1 MELKDKPIEV
11 EAEVIEDKELSV
23 TFVPASIQANFA
35 RLDAQV
41 EKMVAGYAD
50 ITYDL
55 TSPEA
60 IKQAK
65 RDRAYINGIVKDIDT
80 KRKAVKRDYM
90 LPYNEFE
97 GQANAITAKAKKA
110 SDNIKRQ
117 LDQAEDDRK
126 ADLHAVLKEHY
137 EAFAGVLVEL
147 IPYERIHDAQWL
159 NKTFGEVKAKNVIEE
174 KVEKIASDWDT
185 LKAQK
190 DMPHYD
196 TAERTF
202 FETLDLGAAL
212 SEARKA
218 QEANEL
224 IAELRKETEAIKE
237 AQAEQPIPEDVPPA
251 PPVAAKEQAEPSAPM
266 APVQPERIPCVMI
279 VQAASIDQMRQIGK
293 FCGSLEPKVVGRFIG
308 GTIDQAY
315 AKICQEASSKYAY

>member
-23 TFVPASIQANFA
+23 TFVPASIKANFA

-41 EKMVAGYAD
+41 EKMIAGYAD

-126 ADLHAVLKEHY
+126 ADLYAVLKEHY
-137 EAFAGVLVEL
+137 EAFAGILVEL
-147 IPYERIHDAQWL
+147 VPYERIHDAQWL
-159 NKTFGEVKAKNVIEE
+159 NKTFGEVKAKNAIEE
-174 KVEKIASDWDT
+174 KVEKIASDWET

-190 DMPHYD
+190 DTPHYD

-218 QEANEL
+218 QEADDL
-224 IAELRKETEAIKE
+224 IAELRKETEVIKE
-237 AQAEQPIPEDVPPA
+237 AQAEQPIPEEAPPA
-251 PPVAAKEQAEPSAPM
+251 PPVAATEQAEPSAPM
-266 APVQPERIPCVMI
+266 APIQPERIPCVMI
-279 VQAASIDQMRQIGK
+279 IQAASIDQMRQIGK

-315 AKICQEASSKYAY
+315 AKLCQEASARYAY

>member
-23 TFVPASIQANFA
+23 TFVPASIKANFA

-41 EKMVAGYAD
+41 EKMIAGYAD

-117 LDQAEDDRK
+117 LDKAEDDRK
-126 ADLHAVLKEHY
+126 ADLYAVLKEHY
-137 EAFAGVLVEL
+137 EAFAGILVEL

-174 KVEKIASDWDT
+174 KVEKIASDWET

-190 DMPHYD
+190 DTPHYA

-218 QEANEL
+218 QEADEL

-237 AQAEQPIPEDVPPA
+237 AQSEQPIPEEAPPA

-266 APVQPERIPCVMI
+266 APIQPERIPCVMI
-279 VQAASIDQMRQIGK
+279 IQAASIDQMRQIGK

-315 AKICQEASSKYAY
+315 AKTCQEASARYAY

>member
-23 TFVPASIQANFA
+23 TFVPASIKANFA

-41 EKMVAGYAD
+41 EKMIAGYAD

-185 LKAQK
+185 LKTQK
-190 DMPHYD
+190 DTPHYD

-218 QEANEL
+218 QEADEL

-237 AQAEQPIPEDVPPA
+237 AQSEQPIPEEAPPA
-251 PPVAAKEQAEPSAPM
+251 PPVVAKEQAEPSAPM
-266 APVQPERIPCVMI
+266 APIQPERIPCVMI
-279 VQAASIDQMRQIGK
+279 IQAASTEQMRQIGK

-315 AKICQEASSKYAY
+315 AKICQEASSRYAY